1 MPLRGEGEGGGGAR
15 RLGAGRGL
23 LGGVQ
28 GEGDYTE
35 ESDVDLDLVVKGAER
50 LNALQRAEIFADA
63 LEPDVELFI
72 YAAEEWE

>member
-1 MPLRGEGEGGGGAR
+1 M
-15 RLGAGRGL
+15 
-23 LGGVQ
+23 
-28 GEGDYTE
+28 
-35 ESDVDLDLVVKGAER
+35 DLDPVVKGAER